1 MTVTESMHSLSNLK
15 DIGIF
20 DYIEDRVIN
29 YDKKN
34 PSNLCKNCLVS
45 KRYII
50 SKEIVME
57 NYNDA

>member
-1 MTVTESMHSLSNLK
+1 MTVIESMHSLSNLK
-15 DIGIF
+15 DVGIF
-20 DYIEDRVIN
+20 DSIEERVIN

-57 NYNDA
+57 N